1 MPLAYLYKDFFLPR
15 QALVKPSFTCF
26 IRFFDFSFLIGSDRS
41 QRLGMGTSQGFE
53 EDKAGPPRPKVIS
66 CGLVAQRAKL
76 FEQKIERNRILKE
89 EIKSGTS
96 R

>member
-1 MPLAYLYKDFFLPR
+1 
-15 QALVKPSFTCF
+15 
-26 IRFFDFSFLIGSDRS
+26 
-41 QRLGMGTSQGFE
+41 MGTSQGFE

-96 R
+96 RYLELQTIFLRVDNCN

>member
-1 MPLAYLYKDFFLPR
+1 
-15 QALVKPSFTCF
+15 
-26 IRFFDFSFLIGSDRS
+26 
-41 QRLGMGTSQGFE
+41 MGTSQGFE

-96 R
+96 RY

>member
-1 MPLAYLYKDFFLPR
+1 
-15 QALVKPSFTCF
+15 
-26 IRFFDFSFLIGSDRS
+26 
-41 QRLGMGTSQGFE
+41 MGTSQGFE
-53 EDKAGPPRPKVIS
+53 EDKAGPPSPKVIS

-96 R
+96 RYLELLTIFLGVDNCI